1 MIKLENIDKTFGQK
15 RIFNQYNLTIKK
27 GDFIA
32 VTGKSGAGKTT
43 LLNLA
48 GLLEEPTDRD
58 IIVENKK
65 NPSKKEIMYL
75 QRHHFGYLFQNY
87 ALIENTTVEKNLKI
101 ALAYQRKKQASFEIE
116 EALKKVNLAGYQK
129 KKIFELSGG
138 EQQRVALARV
148 IVKDAS
154 YIFADEPTG
163 NLDMENRDIVF
174 SILKDLNREGRTVV
188 FVTHDLE
195 LAEKA
200 DTVISL

>member
-48 GLLEEPTDRD
+48 GLLEEPTDGD

-163 NLDMENRDIVF
+163 NLDRENRDIVF